1 MAHGQKRMRR
11 STFVQSAA
19 KPASIGN
26 VAAYRTV
33 DFRVLW
39 LSTRFLT
46 SIGAAAMS
54 LKVLVADDSG
64 VMRKILIRALNA
76 CGVTDIVE
84 AGDGAEAISLFEK
97 QPFDLVLT
105 DWNMPNKTGLEVLQT
120 IRGAGSQ
127 APVIM
132 ITTEAES
139 SRVKEAIAAGVTDY
153 LAKPFE
159 NDMLRAKLDK
169 LVCA

>member
-1 MAHGQKRMRR
+1 
-11 STFVQSAA
+11 
-19 KPASIGN
+19 
-26 VAAYRTV
+26 
-33 DFRVLW
+33 
-39 LSTRFLT
+39 
-46 SIGAAAMS
+46 MS

-76 CGVTDIVE
+76 CGVSDIVE

-105 DWNMPNKTGLEVLQT
+105 DWNMPNKTGLEVLQS

-132 ITTEAES
+132 ITTEAEA

-169 LVCA
+169 LVCV